1 MKNTWLSQIE
11 TWNERIRQGQGQ
23 QVARELRHIP
33 REEIPLEQ
41 LAKIANL
48 TSRINQPSIGL
59 RLLYPRL
66 RAESNLKVGMALDAF
81 TEYAGCLIEVG
92 ALSEARQVLRDLRGR
107 TPRSKFYSALLLFKE
122 WNYEAA
128 IPLLEEYL
136 QHLQQVTPGD
146 YHQLVVRV
154 NLASSYVNTQQ
165 WEKGLAFLAELKTE
179 LKTKGHWLLLGNC
192 YEIESQIYYA
202 QKDHAQALLA
212 LTESERHL
220 GQSKNMGWVY
230 CKKWQFLNR
239 IYQDKRGGQFDARKL
254 VDEYESVKALA
265 YGMGSWESLRELD
278 LHWALLTGHSQLLNH
293 VYFGSPSPQ
302 YREKIHRL
310 IRDEARELEV
320 AGGYDWVPLQ
330 EPGETPQLIDFK
342 GLIGE
347 FNEKGRSFLLK
358 KLLLILFSDFY
369 APFRIGQL
377 FSTLFEGEF
386 YDLETSPDRVF
397 QLIRR
402 LRGWLE
408 EKDAG
413 CAIHS
418 GSRGYTVR
426 FTKNRGVSLE
436 RSLVEQG
443 LQTKAKLH
451 YLHLHERF
459 GQNAFTSNDVGQSL
473 GCSARTANRVLKE
486 LKAEGKVEST
496 GKGRFTKFRLVS

>member
-1 MKNTWLSQIE
+1 MKNTWMSQIE

-48 TSRINQPSIGL
+48 TWRINQPSIGL

-66 RAESNLKVGMALDAF
+66 RTESDLKVGMALDAF
-81 TEYAGCLIEVG
+81 TEYAGCLLEVG

-122 WNYEAA
+122 WNYESA

-136 QHLQQVTPGD
+136 SQIPAD

-154 NLASSYVNTQQ
+154 NLASSYVNTRQ
-165 WEKGLAFLAELKTE
+165 WEKGLAFLGELKTE
-179 LKTKGHWLLLGNC
+179 LRVKGHWLLLGNC
-192 YEIESQIYYA
+192 HEIESQIHYA
-202 QKDHAQALLA
+202 RKEHARALEALA
-212 LTESERHL
+212 ESEKHL

-230 CKKWQFLNR
+230 CKKWQFINQ
-239 IYQDKRGGQFDARKL
+239 IYLAKRGGRFDARKFAA
-254 VDEYESVKALA
+254 DYDAVKGLA

-278 LHWALLTGHSQLLNH
+278 LHWALLTGHAKLLNH
-293 VYFGSPSPQ
+293 VYFGSPSGQ
-302 YREKIHRL
+302 YREKIHQL
-310 IRDEARELEV
+310 IRDEAAELEIWR
-320 AGGYDWVPLQ
+320 DFEWVPAPQ
-330 EPGETPQLIDFK
+330 EDARAELIDFK
-342 GLIGE
+342 SLIGE

-386 YDLETSPDRVF
+386 YDLETSPDRLF
-397 QLIRR
+397 QLIKR
-402 LRGWLE
+402 LRHWLD
-408 EKDAG
+408 EKESG
-413 CAIHS
+413 CAIQS
-418 GSRGYTVR
+418 GSRGYTVL
-426 FTKNRGVSLE
+426 FAKNRGVKLE
-436 RSLVEQG
+436 RSLAERG
-443 LQTKAKLH
+443 LPTKANLH
-451 YLHLHERF
+451 YLFLHERF
-459 GQNAFTSNDVGQSL
+459 GEKSFSSHEVGQSL
-473 GCSARTANRVLKE
+473 GCSARTANRVLGE

-496 GKGRFTKFRLVS
+496 GKGRFIKFRLVS